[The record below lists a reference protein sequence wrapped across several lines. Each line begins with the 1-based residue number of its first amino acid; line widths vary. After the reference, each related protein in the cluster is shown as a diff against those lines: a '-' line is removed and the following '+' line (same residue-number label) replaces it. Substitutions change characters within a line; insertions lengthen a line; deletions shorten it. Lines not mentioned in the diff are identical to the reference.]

1 VEYFETTGALR
12 RQVELHLVAS
22 IAAVHAG
29 RRSRSSEGPSSLARA
44 ADLLQHARLVLHG
57 PIDDPFAGDLPYLL
71 ARASRAGLP
80 EALPEGPNGE
90 PASPEMLFQTAR
102 WNYRQGGLPEASFS
116 VDLEAARGA
125 VVRATHGRA
134 LRHIEAALRRAT
146 EDGSRRRIQ
155 RTLGVFVQLM
165 RRLDLSEASEAV
177 AEWTGE
183 ASRRSIPETARVP
196 RAVHHSGEKRA
207 SAVADWLDR
216 RLATPYGRRLLASEL
231 AGLRADPDLATRPPP
246 ALVTR
251 FREADPDETIGRA
264 DWRLGHQAGLLL
276 DEQGYRSAAR
286 GYFRRAVD
294 SLEAIRSTI
303 PDPTL
308 RQTFFADK
316 RPVYR
321 ALVDSYVG
329 RQTADRRASLYRR
342 ALRTANGLK
351 ARGLIDLLRGAIA
364 PEQTV
369 EARRF
374 VWESP
379 SDLRDAADQVLEQL
393 DAWRPSTD
401 RDPPPS
407 RFGADFP
414 ESLLDEL
421 DSETAVLEYML
432 GPGRSYVWV
441 MTDSGIQMRRIAGE
455 RTLEPLVSDFLDTV
469 VEPDPTAEQTRR
481 HRRLGERLYVELLGP
496 IEDLLANHD
505 RLVIAADESL
515 YRLPFEALIRPVR
528 DGHGD
533 YVSRHRVVSYTPSSA
548 ALTMMESDGRD
559 PHDRRALLMGAPDL
573 DRPAID
579 LLSIADDLPRSGM
592 FSMREMFPELPGS
605 DRELEG
611 IEHLLS
617 SRGHLAATRR
627 TGAEATEHF
636 LRTSD
641 LESFGVIHLA
651 THGVSDARP
660 LTSGPAREV
669 QIRQPAL
676 MLAHD
681 PSAPDD
687 GLLTLGELLSY
698 RTGADMVVL
707 SGCTTGRGWRAL
719 GDGAYGLA
727 GAFLFTGADHVVAS
741 TWDVADRDT
750 TDLMRHVYRALADG
764 TSPSAALNAGQR
776 AMLDR
781 QTGGDPRSPYVWA
794 GFRSVGGLP

>member
-1 VEYFETTGALR
+1 
-12 RQVELHLVAS
+12 
-22 IAAVHAG
+22 
-29 RRSRSSEGPSSLARA
+29 
-44 ADLLQHARLVLHG
+44 
-57 PIDDPFAGDLPYLL
+57 
-71 ARASRAGLP
+71 
-80 EALPEGPNGE
+80 
-90 PASPEMLFQTAR
+90 
-102 WNYRQGGLPEASFS
+102 
-116 VDLEAARGA
+116 
-125 VVRATHGRA
+125 
-134 LRHIEAALRRAT
+134 
-146 EDGSRRRIQ
+146 
-155 RTLGVFVQLM
+155 M
-165 RRLDLSEASEAV
+165 RRLDLADASAAV
-177 AEWTGE
+177 ADWTGDPTH
-183 ASRRSIPETARVP
+183 RSIPETARVP
-196 RAVHHSGEKRA
+196 RAVHYSDGERA
-207 SAVADWLDR
+207 SAVSDWLDR
-216 RLATPYGRRLLASEL
+216 RLVTPYGRRLLASEL
-231 AGLRADPDLATRPPP
+231 AGLRVDPDLATRPPP
-246 ALVTR
+246 TLVTR
-251 FREADPDETIGRA
+251 LRDADPDETIGRA

-276 DEQGYRSAAR
+276 KEQGYRSAAR
-286 GYFRRAVD
+286 DYFRRAVA
-294 SLEAIRSTI
+294 SLETIRSTI

-329 RQTADRRASLYRR
+329 RQTAGRRASVYRR
-342 ALRTANGLK
+342 ALRTATGLK
-351 ARGLIDLLRGAIA
+351 ARGLIDLFRGAIA

-374 VWESP
+374 AWESP

-407 RFGADFP
+407 RFAADFP
-414 ESLLDEL
+414 GSLVDEL

-441 MTDSGIQMRRIAGE
+441 MTDAGIQMRRIAGQ
-455 RTLEPLVSDFLDTV
+455 RTLEPLVSNFLDTV

-496 IEDLLANHD
+496 VEDLLADRD

-515 YRLPFEALIRPVR
+515 YRLAFGALIRPER
-528 DGHGD
+528 DGPGD
-533 YVSRHRVVSYTPSSA
+533 YVTRHRVVSYTPSSA
-548 ALTMMESDGRD
+548 ALTMMESEERD
-559 PHDRRALLMGAPDL
+559 SHDDRALLMGAPDL

-579 LLSIADDLPRSGM
+579 LLSIAEDLPRSGM

-605 DRELEG
+605 ERELEG
-611 IEHLLS
+611 IE
-617 SRGHLAATRR
+617 RILATRSNLQATRR
-627 TGAEATEHF
+627 IGADATEHF

-660 LTSGPAREV
+660 LTGGPASEV

-676 MLAHD
+676 ALTHD
-681 PSAPDD
+681 PTAPDD

-750 TDLMRHVYRALADG
+750 NALMRHVYRALAG
-764 TSPSAALNAGQR
+764 GASPSEALNAGQR
-776 AMLDR
+776 AMIDR
-781 QTGGDPRSPYVWA
+781 QTGDDARSPYFWA